1 MASTNGASPGTQ
13 DTDSNDDMIANAQ
26 GAVGVVHTTAEAVDD
41 RLESIQS
48 TATQQVDEMESVA
61 SEVSDLS
68 ATIEEVSASADEV
81 SETTDRA
88 ATATTAGREAAAEAT
103 DAMETASTATEQVQ
117 SQVKTLERKVSQI
130 NEVVDVIDQIAER
143 TNLLALNASIEA
155 ARAGEDGD
163 GFAVVAEEVKSLAEE
178 SQTRTEEIENAV
190 TEIQNVT
197 AAVTDALDAAV
208 AAVET
213 GADEIETADDELDV
227 VTEEIQSAAAGIDE
241 VSIAVQQ
248 GADAATRVASVTEET
263 ADAARGIEDSV
274 GEIHDE
280 RADTTDLLA
289 EVDDVLSAARE
300 GREARLRAAETIP
313 TGLDEFDRN
322 GGLPAGSRSVIT
334 ADTDES
340 AVGEEGVDKAVA
352 TCCAAAI
359 DAGWAVSLS
368 PTATMDRRTLAGALT
383 ATAEV
388 TVADALASNRLFVLD
403 LFGSWEAGENVI
415 DVTTHGLDAA
425 NARVDSKRDRPLF
438 VIGNIAG
445 ELDLMGEHAVRENTY
460 ENDGDVLSDDDLV
473 VNIVDR
479 AVVPDQLTSFYVGA
493 ADRRC
498 ELGATQSRQNGTEP
512 TLPR

>member
-1 MASTNGASPGTQ
+1 MSVDNEQ
-13 DTDSNDDMIANAQ
+13 VDTESQAAVEDGMIANAQ
-26 GAVGVVHTTAEAVDD
+26 GAVGVVHATSEAVDD
-41 RLESIQS
+41 RLEAIQS
-48 TATQQVDEMESVA
+48 TATRQVDEMESVA

-68 ATIEEVSASADEV
+68 ATIEEVSSSAEEV
-81 SETTDRA
+81 SQTTDRA

-117 SQVKTLERKVSQI
+117 SQVETLERKVSQI

-155 ARAGEDGD
+155 ARAGEEGD

-178 SQTRTEEIENAV
+178 SQTRTEEIESAV
-190 TEIQNVT
+190 TEIQDVT
-197 AAVTDALDAAV
+197 AEVTDALDEAV
-208 AAVET
+208 DAVET
-213 GADEIETADDELDV
+213 GAEEVETADNELDV

-241 VSIAVQQ
+241 VSTAVQQ
-248 GADAATRVASVTEET
+248 GAEAATRVASVTEDT
-263 ADAARGIEDSV
+263 ADAARGIEASV

-289 EVDDVLSAARE
+289 EIDDVLSAARE
-300 GREARLRAAETIP
+300 GREARLSEAETVP
-313 TGLDEFDRN
+313 TGLDDFDRN

-334 ADTDES
+334 ADTS
-340 AVGEEGVDKAVA
+340 EGGLSSQAVDKAVA

-368 PTATMDRRTLAGALT
+368 PTATMDRRTLASALS

-388 TVADALASNRLFVLD
+388 TLTDALASDRLFVLD
-403 LFGSWEAGENVI
+403 LFGSWDAGENVI
-415 DVTTHGLDAA
+415 DVTTRGLDAA
-425 NARVDSKRDRPLF
+425 NARVDTKRDRPLF

-445 ELDLMGEHAVRENTY
+445 ELDLMGEQAVRENTY

-473 VNIVDR
+473 VNVVDR
-479 AVVPDQLTSFYVGA
+479 STVPDQLTSFYVGA
-493 ADRRC
+493 ADRHC
-498 ELGATQSRQNGTEP
+498 ELGNSQPRHNGGQP
-512 TLPR
+512 TRSL

>member
-1 MASTNGASPGTQ
+1 MSSTNGASPGTQ

-117 SQVKTLERKVSQI
+117 SQVEILERKVSQI

-178 SQTRTEEIENAV
+178 SQTRTEEIESAV
-190 TEIQNVT
+190 TEIQDVT

-368 PTATMDRRTLAGALT
+368 PTATMDRRTLASALT

-388 TVADALASNRLFVLD
+388 TMADALASNRLFVLD

>member
-117 SQVKTLERKVSQI
+117 SQVEILERKVSQI

-190 TEIQNVT
+190 TEIQDVT

-334 ADTDES
+334 ADTDEG
-340 AVGEEGVDKAVA
+340 AVGKAVVDKAVA

-368 PTATMDRRTLAGALT
+368 PTATMDRRTLASALT

-388 TVADALASNRLFVLD
+388 TMADALASNQLFVLD

>member
-41 RLESIQS
+41 RLEAIQS

-190 TEIQNVT
+190 TEIQDVT

-388 TVADALASNRLFVLD
+388 TMADALASNRLFVLD

>member
-117 SQVKTLERKVSQI
+117 SQVEILERKVSQI

-190 TEIQNVT
+190 TEIQDVT

-368 PTATMDRRTLAGALT
+368 PTATMDRRTLASALT

>member
-41 RLESIQS
+41 RLEAIQS

-117 SQVKTLERKVSQI
+117 SQVEILERKVSQI

-190 TEIQNVT
+190 TEIQDVT

-340 AVGEEGVDKAVA
+340 AVGEAGVDKAVA

-368 PTATMDRRTLAGALT
+368 PTATMDRRTLASALT

-388 TVADALASNRLFVLD
+388 TMADALASNRLFVLD

>member
-117 SQVKTLERKVSQI
+117 SQVETLERKVSQI

-155 ARAGEDGD
+155 ARAGEEGD

-340 AVGEEGVDKAVA
+340 AVGEAGVDKAVA

-368 PTATMDRRTLAGALT
+368 PTATMDRRTLASALT

>member
-178 SQTRTEEIENAV
+178 SQTRTEEIESAV
-190 TEIQNVT
+190 TEIQDVT

-368 PTATMDRRTLAGALT
+368 PTATMDRRTLASALT

-388 TVADALASNRLFVLD
+388 TMADALASNRLFVLD

>member
-117 SQVKTLERKVSQI
+117 SQVEILERKVSQI

-178 SQTRTEEIENAV
+178 SQTRTEEIESAV
-190 TEIQNVT
+190 TEIQDVT

-368 PTATMDRRTLAGALT
+368 PTATMDRRTLASALT

-388 TVADALASNRLFVLD
+388 TMADALASNRLFVLD

>member
-117 SQVKTLERKVSQI
+117 SQVEILERKVSQI

-190 TEIQNVT
+190 TEIQDVT

-368 PTATMDRRTLAGALT
+368 PTATMDRRTLASALT

-388 TVADALASNRLFVLD
+388 TMADALASNRLFVLD